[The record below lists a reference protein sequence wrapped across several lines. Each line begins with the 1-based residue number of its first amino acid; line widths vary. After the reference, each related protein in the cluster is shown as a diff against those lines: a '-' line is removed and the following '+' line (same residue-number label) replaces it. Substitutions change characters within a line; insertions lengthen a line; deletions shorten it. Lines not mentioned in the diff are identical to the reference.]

1 MKMMHSAKGYGWYV
15 THVLQTM
22 LILGIY
28 SSGESEVDFAMVV
41 KSFLCLALFFTY
53 PGMD

>member
-1 MKMMHSAKGYGWYV
+1 MHSFLRIRLICYACYKDNV
-15 THVLQTM
+15 NSVLT
-22 LILGIY
+22 
-28 SSGESEVDFAMVV
+28 GESQVDFAMVV